1 MDEVSYKGVSRAPSS
16 GQRDTENL
24 ASWVS
29 PGMTIL
35 PLWPY
40 LVLDEFFNLTCQS
53 LLLFLTTV
61 FLGKIKYWFSLVLR
75 CNFSVKIQLFS
86 SYFNVTEVKMYLTG
100 DIFLIWWGLSPLL
113 WKAVVKWMVN
123 LIINGIYKLRTHSNY
138 FSPRCMLPGSGY
150 YAES

>member
-1 MDEVSYKGVSRAPSS
+1 MKWVTKVSPECHSRDKG
-16 GQRDTENL
+16 DTENL

-53 LLLFLTTV
+53 LFLFLTTV
-61 FLGKIKYWFSLVLR
+61 FFVKKKYWFSSVLR
-75 CNFSVKIQLFS
+75 CNFSVKIQLLS

-100 DIFLIWWGLSPLL
+100 DIVLIWWVLSPPL
-113 WKAVVKWMVN
+113 WKAVIKRMVN
-123 LIINGIYKLRTHSNY
+123 LIINGIYKLKTYSNC
-138 FSPRCMLPGSGY
+138 FSPRCSLPGSGY